1 MNRKITRLFSLFL
14 TLAMALSLTACG
26 GKKEEAPAEAP
37 RRMPLLK
44 LPRQKHLQ
52 KKKMLPLKS
61 FLP

>member
-44 LPRQKHLQ
+44 LPKD
-52 KKKMLPLKS
+52 PLS
-61 FLP
+61 PVI